1 MTVSGDNQGM
11 SAQPATEPVSPVSAD
26 TAALALAAAEG
37 RPPDPAVVRRV
48 RERAEQARRDLL
60 AARGTQD
67 MGVQLIREIRGA
79 LPES

>member
-1 MTVSGDNQGM
+1 MNAKPT
-11 SAQPATEPVSPVSAD
+11 TEPVSAVSAD

-37 RPPDPAVVRRV
+37 RAPDPAVVCRV
-48 RERAEQARRDLL
+48 RERAERARRELL
-60 AARGTQD
+60 AARGAQD

>member
-1 MTVSGDNQGM
+1 MN
-11 SAQPATEPVSPVSAD
+11 ANPITEPGSPAATD

-37 RPPDPAVVRRV
+37 RAPDPAVVRRV
-48 RERAEQARRDLL
+48 RERAEQARRELL
-60 AARGTQD
+60 AARGAQD

>member
-1 MTVSGDNQGM
+1 MNADPS
-11 SAQPATEPVSPVSAD
+11 TEHVSPAAAD

-37 RPPDPAVVRRV
+37 RAPDPAVVRRV
-48 RERAEQARRDLL
+48 RERAEQARRELL
-60 AARGTQD
+60 AARGPQD